1 MKPRARC
8 IIICLCLLPSIV
20 LAQKAGIAWNGY
32 LQSDNRIYLLGDN
45 NFSWHEHRLNLRAE
59 LSLFEKTHFYSELW
73 VRSLGFPKVGSS
85 ADLDDNNILRPLNL
99 DLREA
104 YIDIYGFVLPDLDI
118 RLGRQRI
125 AWGTGDK
132 INPTDN
138 LNPHDLEDIWDF
150 GRHLGSD
157 GMLASLYA
165 GGYTFSAAVLPF
177 FTPAV
182 LPVAE
187 WTSMLYGTMEMPAG
201 LQIAS
206 ASDSIIMP
214 ANNLRETFKGGLK
227 IKKQFF
233 GYDIALSY
241 VYGLDDLPVVTKATI
256 VPTGNIGEVDISTEL
271 IYPKMHI
278 VGFDIA
284 GAMGTVGVWA
294 EAAMFVPERVNLITD
309 LTALGMGIQESIAL
323 DNEPYVKFLL
333 GADYTFKNG
342 LYLNIQYL
350 HGFVHERGWDDLRD
364 YVMFGSE
371 WNILN
376 SKVKIMPLAGA
387 IAIADFDALADNYAV
402 VYTPELAYM
411 PFDNAELSV
420 GTRWIAGSENTIF
433 GQLRDNDEIY
443 FKVKYSF

>member
-1 MKPRARC
+1 
-8 IIICLCLLPSIV
+8 
-20 LAQKAGIAWNGY
+20 
-32 LQSDNRIYLLGDN
+32 
-45 NFSWHEHRLNLRAE
+45 
-59 LSLFEKTHFYSELW
+59 
-73 VRSLGFPKVGSS
+73 
-85 ADLDDNNILRPLNL
+85 
-99 DLREA
+99 
-104 YIDIYGFVLPDLDI
+104 
-118 RLGRQRI
+118 
-125 AWGTGDK
+125 
-132 INPTDN
+132 
-138 LNPHDLEDIWDF
+138 
-150 GRHLGSD
+150 
-157 GMLASLYA
+157 
-165 GGYTFSAAVLPF
+165 
-177 FTPAV
+177 
-182 LPVAE
+182 
-187 WTSMLYGTMEMPAG
+187 
-201 LQIAS
+201 
-206 ASDSIIMP
+206 
-214 ANNLRETFKGGLK
+214 
-227 IKKQFF
+227 
-233 GYDIALSY
+233 
-241 VYGLDDLPVVTKATI
+241 
-256 VPTGNIGEVDISTEL
+256 
-271 IYPKMHI
+271 MHI